1 MLGHFS
7 RLKDSDEV
15 TAHIQSQTKRLHCA
29 MKLIWLILS
38 TLRYNIFIT
47 NRSRFIIP
55 YIVSLQYKKL
65 LKMIDPT

>member
-1 MLGHFS
+1 MLGHFP
-7 RLKDSDEV
+7 RFKDSDEV
-15 TAHIQSQTKRLHCA
+15 TAHIQTKRLRCA